1 MPSFSRIVIAVASAG
16 LVMLSSTS
24 AALAAERP
32 ATTTFVL
39 YGENVGLTRVDANG
53 TGPDHADLVYRELSL
68 SRTRGGPIIG
78 VSYAQA
84 EVIAFDAVKQVDVR
98 RVDQQSVLP
107 GGELY
112 AIGVANLALG
122 STANPGFRETYA
134 IIGGTGKYLG
144 ARGSVSTTLLPDGK
158 TFKSVITLVR

>member
-1 MPSFSRIVIAVASAG
+1 MTMLTRFLIALGAAT
-16 LVMLSSTS
+16 LALSSGAT
-24 AALAAERP
+24 AATASERP
-32 ATTTFVL
+32 ATTKVVL
-39 YGENVGLTRVDANG
+39 FGENVGLARVDANG
-53 TGPDHADLVYRELSL
+53 SGPDHADLVYRELRL
-68 SRTRGGPIIG
+68 SRTQGGPTIG

-84 EVIAFDAVKQVDVR
+84 EIIAFDADKQIDVR

-112 AIGVANLALG
+112 AVGVTNLALG
-122 STANPGFRETYA
+122 TVATPGFRETYA

-158 TFKSVITLVR
+158 TFKSVITLLR